1 MKRQNNT
8 EDYIKVFFTFVPTA
22 IINAKMIL
30 DKEGIE
36 YFTRNED
43 FAALY
48 PGADG
53 MATVEFW
60 VSRNDEKSAKEALR
74 DLIEGSQ

>member
-1 MKRQNNT
+1 MKGRDAS
-8 EDYIKVFFTFVPTA
+8 EDYVRVYFTFLPTA

-30 DKEGIE
+30 DKVGIN
-36 YFTRNED
+36 YLTRNED

-60 VSRNDEKSAKEALR
+60 VPKKDEGLARQALH
-74 DLIEGSQ
+74 DLIEGSR

>member
-1 MKRQNNT
+1 MKTRNIPT
-8 EDYIKVFFTFVPTA
+8 DYVRVYYTFAPTD

-30 DKEGIE
+30 EHEGIE
-36 YFTRNED
+36 FYTRNED

-53 MATVEFW
+53 MATVDFL
-60 VSRNDEKSAKEALR
+60 VNKVDEERARRALK
-74 DLIEGSQ
+74 DLIEGRH